1 MLRSLCIGFFFFF
14 SCFVYFVKKQ
24 LGSKAENI
32 GDDTP
37 LSFIYFQKQYLSI
50 FGLAWLADWLQGPYI
65 YILYSSYG
73 YNIDQIGRLFV
84 VGFGVAGI
92 SGVFVGALADKMGR
106 KKACIA
112 YTVVYALA
120 CVMKNFSNYGVLMIG
135 RCLGGT
141 ATALLYTV
149 FESWM
154 VSHHKANQWSD
165 ELLGSTFTK
174 SGQLNGIVAVL
185 AGVLASI
192 SADAYGPIAPFDITI
207 VVLFIAM
214 LFLSRL
220 PENYGQTNSNVC
232 DTIKNGLYVLFMTPN
247 VLFLGL
253 SQAFFEGGMFIFV
266 FMWTP
271 VLEEVQRPDEFIPF
285 GYVFSCFMV
294 ACILGSTLFGYFRE
308 RGYSAEWLAFWNYLA
323 AIAVLWTAVTVN
335 MYVRLFSCILF
346 ELCVGWF
353 WPCAMTLRGR
363 HIPEEVRATIMNFFR
378 IPLNIIVVV
387 VLLRIEFLPVEMVL
401 KCCAF
406 CMTVAAIC
414 QLVVIRSGPIV
425 KQIPIHLISETLQLT
440 KSVDEVE
447 DFI

>member
-1 MLRSLCIGFFFFF
+1 MLRSFCIGFFFFF
-14 SCFVYFVKKQ
+14 SFFVFLVKKQ
-24 LGSKAENI
+24 IGSKTVSM

-37 LSFIYFQKQYLSI
+37 LSFIDFQKQYLYI

-65 YILYSSYG
+65 YSLYSSYG

-92 SGVFVGALADKMGR
+92 CGVFAGALADKMGR

-112 YTVVYALA
+112 YTFIYALA
-120 CVMKNFSNYGVLMIG
+120 CVMKHFSNYGVLMFG
-135 RCLGGT
+135 RMLGGT

-165 ELLGSTFTK
+165 DLLGFTFTK
-174 SGQLNGIVAVL
+174 SGQFNGIVAVI
-185 AGVLASI
+185 AGVLASTA
-192 SADAYGPIAPFDITI
+192 ADAYGPIAPFDISI
-207 VVLFIAM
+207 LVLLIAM
-214 LFLSRL
+214 LFISRL
-220 PENYGQTNSNVC
+220 PENYGQTDSNVFG
-232 DTIKNGLYVLFMTPN
+232 TIRNGLAVLFMTPN

-271 VLEEVQRPDEFIPF
+271 LLEEVQRPDEFIPF

-308 RGYSAEWLAFWNYLA
+308 REQSAEWLAFYNYLA
-323 AIAVLWTAVTVN
+323 AIAVLWAAVTVN
-335 MYVRLFSCILF
+335 MYVRLFSCVLF
-346 ELCVGWF
+346 EMCVGWF
-353 WPCAMTLRGR
+353 WPCAMTLRGK

-387 VLLRIEFLPVEMVL
+387 VLLRIKYLPIEMVV

-406 CMTVAAIC
+406 CMAVAAIC
-414 QLVVIRSGPIV
+414 QLVVIRTAPIS

-440 KSVDEVE
+440 KPADQAEN
-447 DFI
+447 II